1 MRNRRLVPFFTALL
15 LIVIVVIM
23 QSVYVVT
30 ESQQVIVLQ
39 FGEPVRTVKEPGL
52 YFRLPF
58 VQDALVFERRVLMAD
73 STAAEYLT
81 LDKKRLLVDHISRWR
96 IADPLIFYQTVG
108 TETGALA
115 RLEQIIGSKLRQ
127 EIARH
132 EFLTVIREQREQ
144 IMDTVTQESKELASA
159 FGIDVL
165 DVRIKRLDLPPEV
178 QESVFSRM
186 EAERRRISL
195 RYQAEGEEAA
205 REIRA
210 DADKQREVI
219 LAAAIEQAQRI
230 RGEGDAMAARIYA
243 EAFGQDPEF
252 YRFLRRMEAYEQM
265 VTEDTTLVLDGD
277 SDLLRYI
284 GSATGEGSR

>member
-1 MRNRRLVPFFTALL
+1 MSNRRLFPFFTALFVI
-15 LIVIVVIM
+15 IVIVVL

-39 FGEPVRTVKEPGL
+39 FGEHVRTVKEPGL
-52 YFRLPF
+52 YARIPF
-58 VQDALVFERRVLMAD
+58 VQDVLYFDRRVLMAD

-96 IADPLIFYQTVG
+96 IADPLLFYQTVG
-108 TETGALA
+108 TEAGALA

-132 EFLTVIREQREQ
+132 EFLSVIREQREQ
-144 IMDTVTQESKELASA
+144 VMDTVTQESKELAAA

-195 RYQAEGEEAA
+195 RYKAEGEEAA
-205 REIRA
+205 RQIRA

-219 LAAAIEQAQRI
+219 LAAAIEEAQRI
-230 RGEGDAMAARIYA
+230 RGEGDATAARIYA

-252 YRFLRRMEAYEQM
+252 YSFLRRMEAYEHM
-265 VTEDTTLVLDGD
+265 VTSGTTLVLDAD
-277 SDLLRYI
+277 SDLLRYL
-284 GSATGEGSR
+284 GGHTGDGTP

>member
-1 MRNRRLVPFFTALL
+1 MSNRRLLPFFTALFVI
-15 LIVIVVIM
+15 IVIVAL
-23 QSVYVVT
+23 QSIYVVT

-39 FGEPVRTVKEPGL
+39 FGEHVRTVKEPGL
-52 YFRLPF
+52 YARIPF
-58 VQDALVFERRVLMAD
+58 IQDVLYFDRRVLMAD
-73 STAAEYLT
+73 AAAAEYLT

-96 IADPLIFYQTVG
+96 IADPLLFYQTVG
-108 TETGALA
+108 TEAGALA

-132 EFLTVIREQREQ
+132 EFLSVIREQREQ
-144 IMDTVTQESKELASA
+144 VMDTVTQESKELAAA

-195 RYQAEGEEAA
+195 RYKAEGEEAA
-205 REIRA
+205 RQIRA

-219 LAAAIEQAQRI
+219 LAAAIEEAQRI

-252 YRFLRRMEAYEQM
+252 YSFLRRMEAYEQM
-265 VTEDTTLVLDGD
+265 VTSGTTLVLDAD
-277 SDLLRYI
+277 SDLLRYL
-284 GSATGEGSR
+284 GGHTGDGTP